1 MGKKKMERVIDQVE
15 FVPSKGIDFKESSK
29 VFLGLTQ
36 TDYFDDEAFIAEVDN
51 NTDSSRPYSIT
62 GLLKDISDKYGRSM
76 AAYYYFICLNR
87 WINADGS
94 EQSGTGGY
102 DYWIDAGYLTSD
114 ECQDAEIYKLEG
126 YVYGMRLIIEFLEA
140 KHISTYNIGH
150 HIAKVKIKI
159 DTRETIGRYD
169 EEYKDL
175 LQKLEKIL
183 EKDDGEVQLCQRC
196 GSNNIV
202 FENTKQGEIRNREEV
217 YKWSSEL
224 DDIWR
229 ELNLYEVFA
238 ESLLRDRKQ
247 EKVIDLHVCDNDYN
261 GIVPTST
268 WYYSD
273 MLGHP
278 GYVLNQ
284 FKDSFEQFLNS
295 NKSIFYVDTYSDQ
308 VLNHIRYLVNKKKI
322 VLRNNVFIY
331 RDNENIVHEI
341 SINEKGDFEPDFPK
355 GFYDLTLQDIYDL
368 RAD

>member
-1 MGKKKMERVIDQVE
+1 MGKKKKERVIDQVE

-51 NTDSSRPYSIT
+51 KTDSSRPYSIT
-62 GLLKDISDKYGRSM
+62 WLLKDISDKYGRSM

-102 DYWIDAGYLTSD
+102 DYWLGAGYLTAD

-126 YVYGMRLIIEFLEA
+126 YEYGMNLILEFLEA
-140 KHISTYNIGH
+140 KNMSSNTLRSHID
-150 HIAKVKIKI
+150 KVKIKI

-202 FENTKQGEIRNREEV
+202 FENMKQGDILNREEV
-217 YKWSSEL
+217 YKWSNEL

-229 ELNLYEVFA
+229 DRNLYEVFY
-238 ESLLRDRKQ
+238 ESILRDRKQ
-247 EKVIDLHVCDNDYN
+247 EKVIDLHVCDNDSN
-261 GIVPTST
+261 GLVPTST
-268 WYYSD
+268 
-273 MLGHP
+273 
-278 GYVLNQ
+278 
-284 FKDSFEQFLNS
+284 
-295 NKSIFYVDTYSDQ
+295 
-308 VLNHIRYLVNKKKI
+308 
-322 VLRNNVFIY
+322 
-331 RDNENIVHEI
+331 
-341 SINEKGDFEPDFPK
+341 
-355 GFYDLTLQDIYDL
+355 
-368 RAD
+368 